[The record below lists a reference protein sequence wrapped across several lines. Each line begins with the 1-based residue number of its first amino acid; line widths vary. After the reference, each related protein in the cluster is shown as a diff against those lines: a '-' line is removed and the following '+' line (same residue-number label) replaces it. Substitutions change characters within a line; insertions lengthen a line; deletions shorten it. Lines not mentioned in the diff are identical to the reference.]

1 METLKQK
8 LHNACLS
15 QLNHR
20 LETMTSAI
28 RQIQLSANEE
38 TKSSAGDK
46 YETGRAMAQLEIEKH
61 NLQLEDVKRMKQDLI
76 RIDPLDQSDV
86 VKTGSLVFTDRGNFY
101 IAINAGEIDI
111 DQKKFITISTA
122 APLARKLIGLHAKS
136 SFSLNGLEFT
146 ILEIQ

>member
-1 METLKQK
+1 
-8 LHNACLS
+8 
-15 QLNHR
+15 
-20 LETMTSAI
+20 
-28 RQIQLSANEE
+28 
-38 TKSSAGDK
+38 
-46 YETGRAMAQLEIEKH
+46 MAQLEIEKH